1 MVHALGRVGEI
12 QARLVQLN
20 DLVAGGTGVTSTTAA
35 TAATDTTTATTFAD
49 ALAAA
54 TGTAATTAADAA
66 VGAAVGTGGAT
77 GSDIVTAAEKYLGV
91 PYVFGGEDSSGMDC
105 SGLVQTVYA
114 DMGIDVPR
122 LVSGQMTIGT
132 EVASLA
138 DAKPGDLIV
147 TGGGEH
153 ILIYAGNNQVIHA
166 PYEGRTVCKVDAYMD
181 DSEIDTIRRVIPDTA
196 TASTASTAAATAST
210 GSTDLLS
217 AAFASLFNTSSSNSA
232 LSSSALSTS
241 ALSTSALSS
250 SALSSSAL
258 SSSALSTSALTA
270 SGLYS

>member
-1 MVHALGRVGEI
+1 MTMVHALGRVGEI

-20 DLVAGGTGVTSTTAA
+20 DLVAGGTGVTSTTATPA
-35 TAATDTTTATTFAD
+35 STDTTATTFAD

-54 TGTAATTAADAA
+54 TGTTATATDTA
-66 VGAAVGTGGAT
+66 VGTPVGTGGAT

-138 DAKPGDLIV
+138 EAKPGDLIV

-196 TASTASTAAATAST
+196 TASTASTAAAT
-210 GSTDLLS
+210 GSTDLVS
-217 AAFASLFNTSSSNSA
+217 AAFASLFNSSSSSSSA

-241 ALSTSALSS
+241 ALSTSALS
-250 SALSSSAL
+250 
-258 SSSALSTSALTA
+258 TSALTA
-270 SGLYS
+270 SGLSS